1 MTITRVADRY
11 VLDREVGRGA
21 CGAVWAA
28 SDEVLGRPVAMKRL
42 GPPPGS
48 VDTESARAER
58 EARLAAQVA
67 HPHVISVYDLVQE
80 DDHHWLVMEYV
91 DGCPFS
97 TVIASRGPLPPD
109 EVAHLMAPVADA
121 LAFAHDLGIVHRDV
135 KPSNILVRRDGE
147 AKLTDFGIARA
158 LQDPTVTQTG
168 VVTGSPAYLAPEV
181 ASGQAATP
189 ASDVW
194 SFGATLFHAL
204 AGEPPYHRADAD
216 NAVLAVLYRIATEE
230 PPRLPSAGRLG
241 RLLELTMAV
250 DPANRLTMA
259 EVHTFLQEEQG
270 VASAPDRTMVLP
282 TVAPGPAAA
291 ELATM
296 AWSPQAAEV
305 TRAARPAAPV
315 IAAHGPRRRRTSVV
329 VAAVAG
335 LAAVMAL
342 VTFLVTSGG
351 DQSRQPS
358 ARAVDPTAP
367 PTVAQASDHGSGK
380 VTAEDLEAFAE
391 NYVQTAQRDP
401 AAGFRML
408 TVGYQRRS
416 PAYDGF
422 WGQMR
427 APRILDISADPKAMT
442 VTYDYRYQ
450 LRGGGS
456 RTEKVTLELVRQGG
470 RLLIANAH

>member
-1 MTITRVADRY
+1 
-11 VLDREVGRGA
+11 
-21 CGAVWAA
+21 
-28 SDEVLGRPVAMKRL
+28 MKLL

-48 VDTESARAER
+48 VDTEWARAER

-67 HPHVISVYDLVQE
+67 HPHVISVFDLVQE
-80 DDHHWLVMEYV
+80 ADHHWLVMEYV

-97 TVIASRGPLPPD
+97 TMIASRGPLPPD

-204 AGEPPYHRADAD
+204 TGEPPYHRADAD
-216 NAVLAVLYRIATEE
+216 NAVLPVLYRIATEE
-230 PPRLPSAGRLG
+230 PPRLPSAGSLG

-250 DPANRLTMA
+250 DPADRLTMA
-259 EVHTFLQEEQG
+259 EVHAFLQQVQG
-270 VASAPDRTMVLP
+270 VTSAPERTMVLP
-282 TVAPGPAAA
+282 TTGPEPAAA

-296 AWSPQAAEV
+296 AWSPRATDLTQA
-305 TRAARPAAPV
+305 TQPAAPV
-315 IAAHGPRRRRTSVV
+315 VAAAPEPRRRRTALVA
-329 VAAVAG
+329 AAVAG
-335 LAAVMAL
+335 LAAVVVLVAL
-342 VTFLVTSGG
+342 LATSGG
-351 DQSRQPS
+351 DRSRRPS
-358 ARAVDPTAP
+358 AQAVDPTAP
-367 PTVAQASDHGSGK
+367 TTAAQDSGQGSDK

-408 TVGYQRRS
+408 TAGYQRRS

-422 WGQMR
+422 WGQMT

-456 RTEKVTLELVRQGG
+456 RTEKVTLELVRRDG
-470 RLLIANAH
+470 RLLIAGASSRPH